1 MNSQFKIDFDD
12 IVIVPNVLT
21 DIRSRISVNPY
32 DNHGYLPLF
41 TAPMSSVVNSKNA
54 HIFTNNNIHVVLPRT
69 EKNKFNLHYFNA
81 FSLNEFEE
89 EFLNKKYEG
98 SDIKVLIDIANGHME
113 DIIFFAKEAKIKY
126 LKANQNSKL
135 TIMAGNVASP
145 QTYEQYC
152 ESGAIDYVRL
162 GIGNGNGCLTTQQTG
177 IGYPMASIVTE
188 CNQIKKKFDN
198 PTKIVADGGMKKY
211 ADIIKALALGAD
223 YVMIGSLF
231 NKALESASPNYWYN
245 LQLPNRL
252 AEYLY
257 VKGFNIHKEFYGMS
271 TKKAQ
276 IEMGNNVLK
285 TSEGVIRKQKVEY
298 TLNQWIDNFESY
310 LRSAMSYTNSHN
322 LAEFIG
328 SVDYIPITEN
338 SFLRYNK

>member
-1 MNSQFKIDFDD
+1 MDFKIDFDD
-12 IVIVPNVLT
+12 VVIVPDVLT
-21 DIRSRISVNPY
+21 DIRSRKSVDPY
-32 DNHGYLPLF
+32 DSNGYLPLF
-41 TAPMSSVVNSKNA
+41 TAPMSSVVNSNNA
-54 HIFTNNNIHVVLPRT
+54 HVFVANDIHVVLPRT
-69 EKNKFNLHYFNA
+69 EKNKFNPHFFNA

-89 EFLNKKYEG
+89 EFLIKKYDG
-98 SDIKVLIDIANGHME
+98 SDIRVLIDIANGHMK
-113 DIIFFAKEAKIKY
+113 DIIDLSVKAKARY
-126 LKANQNSKL
+126 LKANQESKL

-145 QTYEQYC
+145 KTYEQYC
-152 ESGAIDYVRL
+152 KSDAIDYVRL

-177 IGYPMASIVTE
+177 VGYPMASLIME
-188 CNQIKKKFDN
+188 CNQIKKNFHK

-223 YVMIGSLF
+223 YVMIGSIF

-245 LQLPNRL
+245 IKLPNGL

-257 VKGFNIHKEFYGMS
+257 ERGYNIHKEFYGMS

-276 IEMGNNVLK
+276 KEMGNNILK
-285 TSEGVIRKQKVEY
+285 TSEGVIRKQKIEY
-298 TLNQWIDNFESY
+298 TLNQWKDNFESY
-310 LRSAMSYTNSHN
+310 LRSTMSYTNSHN

-328 SVDYIPITEN
+328 SVEHVPITEN

>member
-1 MNSQFKIDFDD
+1 MDFKIDFDD

-21 DIRSRISVNPY
+21 DIRSRKNVDPY
-32 DNHGYLPLF
+32 DNDGYLPLF
-41 TAPMSSVVNSKNA
+41 TAPMSSVVNSNNA
-54 HIFTNNNIHVVLPRT
+54 QIFTSDDIHVVLPRT
-69 EKNKFNLHYFNA
+69 EKYKFNQHYFNA
-81 FSLNEFEE
+81 FSLIEFEE
-89 EFLNKKYEG
+89 EFLTKKYEG
-98 SDIKVLIDIANGHME
+98 GDIKVLIDIANGHME
-113 DIIFFAKEAKIKY
+113 DIISLSKKAKVRY
-126 LKANQNSKL
+126 PKANHKSKL

-152 ESGAIDYVRL
+152 KSDVIDYVRL

-177 IGYPMASIVTE
+177 IGYPMASLIIE
-188 CNQIKKKFDN
+188 CNQIKKQFDN

-245 LQLPNRL
+245 LKLPNGL

-257 VKGFNIHKEFYGMS
+257 EKGYNIHKEFYGMS

-276 IEMGNNVLK
+276 KEMGNNELK

-298 TLNQWIDNFESY
+298 TLNQWKHNFESY

-322 LAEFIG
+322 LAEFVG
-328 SVDYIPITEN
+328 SVDYVAITEN

>member
-1 MNSQFKIDFDD
+1 MDLKLDFDD
-12 IVIVPNVLT
+12 LVIVPYVQT
-21 DIRSRISVNPY
+21 DIISRKFVNPY
-32 DNHGYLPLF
+32 HGRKLPLF
-41 TAPMSSVVNSKNA
+41 TAPMSSVVNNKNA
-54 HIFTNNNIHVVLPRT
+54 VAFSANKINVVLPRT
-69 EKNKFNLHYFNA
+69 EKYRLYEHNFNS
-81 FSLNEFEE
+81 FSLSEFTE
-89 EFLNKKYEG
+89 EFLVRKFEG
-98 SDIKVLIDIANGHME
+98 DYDLKVLIDVANGHMK
-113 DIIFFAKEAKIKY
+113 DIIKLAKDVKARY
-126 LKANQNSKL
+126 PKANGESKI

-152 ESGAIDYVRL
+152 KSDAIDYVRL

-177 IGYPMASIVTE
+177 IGYPMASLIIE

-211 ADIIKALALGAD
+211 SDIIKALALGAD

-245 LQLPNRL
+245 LKLPNRL

-257 VKGFNIHKEFYGMS
+257 DRGYNIHKEFYGMS

-276 IEMGNNVLK
+276 KEMGINDLK
-285 TSEGVIRKQKVEY
+285 TSEGVIRKQQVEY
-298 TLNQWIDNFESY
+298 TLTQWVDNFESY

-322 LAEFIG
+322 LDEFIG
-328 SVDYIPITEN
+328 SVDYVTISEN